1 MTRLRFKKLWLVS
14 ETTRAARSINFH
26 PNRTLL
32 VGRNHTGKSTVVK
45 HVFRTLGCE
54 TKGKSDRWD
63 SLAISVLEFEL
74 DGKPYTAYRKANVY
88 ALRDDDNSATRVTS
102 NYSEW
107 VDIMAGIFDFRLMLP
122 THQDTLAQATPP
134 YLFLP
139 YYLDQDGS
147 WLQQWNSFDKLS
159 QFSNWKKP
167 LAAYVTGQR
176 PNGYYLAKFEE
187 SKAKAM
193 LHQLNQELGVV
204 QSALSRVKKTL
215 PRPTIHLDVAAF
227 KQEITDL
234 LRTST
239 LLKTDQESLR
249 KKAFDY
255 AAQRESLSSQISM
268 ARDALRDLEGDL
280 KYLTESR
287 TEQEITCPTCGT
299 NHESGFPVRLILID
313 DAVTLRK
320 VISELEAEHRK
331 YEEQLANIYGKI
343 NHIKRKTLA
352 IEKTLQTKKGI
363 IRLQDVV
370 DSQSSEVV
378 RNAFAKDMDSL
389 RRQLAAQEKIS
400 TDAKFKVNQF
410 DLPERTKAINEFYS
424 ERMELFANKLGV
436 PDLREDVKKR
446 PDASISASGSA
457 LPRSLLAYQFAV
469 LHTAKEK
476 GDAKH
481 FPVVI
486 DSPNQQGQDAEHLK
500 QMLTFIVK
508 RTPSDQQLILAVED
522 RPSEFNFDGQVVELT
537 TPFGLLEAN
546 QYDLACEEL
555 REIVMAVESGI
566 NQHLANSRIGSF
578 DSKREID

>member
-424 ERMELFANKLGV
+424 ERMELFANELGV

>member
-1 MTRLRFKKLWLVS
+1 
-14 ETTRAARSINFH
+14 
-26 PNRTLL
+26 
-32 VGRNHTGKSTVVK
+32 
-45 HVFRTLGCE
+45 
-54 TKGKSDRWD
+54 
-63 SLAISVLEFEL
+63 
-74 DGKPYTAYRKANVY
+74 
-88 ALRDDDNSATRVTS
+88 
-102 NYSEW
+102 
-107 VDIMAGIFDFRLMLP
+107 MAGIFDFRLMLP

-159 QFSNWKKP
+159 QFSSWKKP

-424 ERMELFANKLGV
+424 ERMELFANELGV

-446 PDASISASGSA
+446 PDAGISASGSA

-578 DSKREID
+578 DSKHEID